1 MDAFI
6 NNSEI
11 TNDTLGEGFFDDAS
25 DDYSDEDDE
34 YRDLDYEEELRN
46 SSKEFKA
53 CTCLP
58 SCSSIDYDVEISQ
71 SSIDIQRHLKANKV
85 FEEEDEG

>member
-1 MDAFI
+1 MFY
-6 NNSEI
+6 NNSKVAD
-11 TNDTLGEGFFDDAS
+11 DTLGQFFLGNSS
-25 DDYSDEDDE
+25 DDYSDEDDD

-71 SSIDIQRHLKANKV
+71 SSIDIQSHLKANKV